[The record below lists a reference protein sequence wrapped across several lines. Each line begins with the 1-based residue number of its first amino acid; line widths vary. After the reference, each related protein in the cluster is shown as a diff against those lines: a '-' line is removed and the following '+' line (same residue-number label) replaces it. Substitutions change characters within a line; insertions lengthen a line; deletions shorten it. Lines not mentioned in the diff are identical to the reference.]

1 MNMNM
6 NMTISLTHIVLETK
20 IKIERNKKLFPDNIL
35 KLKKN
40 FLNATGLSE
49 SVWNIIYDFP
59 PIKDQEDFDRMLEK
73 IKEDYKCQ

>member
-1 MNMNM
+1 M
-6 NMTISLTHIVLETK
+6 NMTISLTHIILETK

-35 KLKKN
+35 KLKKK

-49 SVWNIIYDFP
+49 SVWDIIYDFP
-59 PIKDQEDFDRMLEK
+59 PIKDQEDFDRMLGK